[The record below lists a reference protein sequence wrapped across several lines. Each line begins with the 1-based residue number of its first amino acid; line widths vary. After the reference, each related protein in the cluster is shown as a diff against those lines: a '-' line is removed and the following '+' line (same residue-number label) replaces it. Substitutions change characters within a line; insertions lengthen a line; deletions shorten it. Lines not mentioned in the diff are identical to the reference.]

1 MSKKKLKFATDRI
14 PFAIDKSVAAAD
26 NFFAAAP
33 SSSDESTE
41 DTTVE
46 KVSVV
51 QNVENEHNVQDVQNE
66 QIIQSEQNVQES
78 IEEDAAPALKKRA
91 TKPKTPKKHIH
102 LILSYERNEQLER
115 MAGLQNLSVTKCLD
129 RLIEMSYNEKW
140 ATISDRLDEMKKK
153 LEVPSPKDGPLGI

>member
-1 MSKKKLKFATDRI
+1 MKKRLL
-14 PFAIDKSVAAAD
+14 
-26 NFFAAAP
+26 
-33 SSSDESTE
+33 
-41 DTTVE
+41 
-46 KVSVV
+46 
-51 QNVENEHNVQDVQNE
+51 QH
-66 QIIQSEQNVQES
+66 
-78 IEEDAAPALKKRA
+78 LKKRA

>member
-1 MSKKKLKFATDRI
+1 MSKKKIKFATDRI

-26 NFFAAAP
+26 NFFAATP

-51 QNVENEHNVQDVQNE
+51 QNVENE
-66 QIIQSEQNVQES
+66 QNVQES
-78 IEEDAAPALKKRA
+78 IEEEAALAPKKRA
-91 TKPKTPKKHIH
+91 TKPKIPKKHIH

>member
-26 NFFAAAP
+26 NFFAATP

-46 KVSVV
+46 KVSII
-51 QNVENEHNVQDVQNE
+51 QNVQDVQN
-66 QIIQSEQNVQES
+66 EQNVQES
-78 IEEDAAPALKKRA
+78 IEEEAAPAPKKRA

>member
-26 NFFAAAP
+26 NFFAATP

-51 QNVENEHNVQDVQNE
+51 QNVQDVQNE
-66 QIIQSEQNVQES
+66 QVVQSEQNVQEL
-78 IEEDAAPALKKRA
+78 IKEEAAPAPKKRA